1 VLLLT
6 DDDRLG
12 SLGEQ
17 VAGTVARM
25 GLRDLLKKIF
35 GSGNATPPDAT
46 RLSGTSENSL
56 GSSLQSLPAGER
68 GWITLAEAA
77 CLFSTEESQYAFGD
91 YDEVGKSRLAQFA
104 SQYRCAPI
112 FMPTEGRLYFARNA

>member
-1 VLLLT
+1 
-6 DDDRLG
+6 
-12 SLGEQ
+12 
-17 VAGTVARM
+17 M
-25 GLRDLLKKIF
+25 GLRDLQKKIF

-77 CLFSTEESQYAFGD
+77 RLFSSDDPQYAFGEMD
-91 YDEVGKSRLAQFA
+91 DAGKLRLGQF
-104 SQYRCAPI
+104 STQHRCSPQ
-112 FMPTEGRLYFARNA
+112 FMPTEGRVYFTRN

>member
-1 VLLLT
+1 M
-6 DDDRLG
+6 
-12 SLGEQ
+12 
-17 VAGTVARM
+17 VARM

-35 GSGNATPPDAT
+35 GSANATPPDVT

-91 YDEVGKSRLAQFA
+91 FDEAGKSRLAQFA
-104 SQYRCAPI
+104 SQYRCAPN
-112 FMPTEGRLYFARNA
+112 FMPTEGRVYFVRNA